1 MIRKYAD
8 HLTDKL
14 TGKKRTLDT
23 IDNFRN
29 KTINLVQETFLK
41 KLRVS
46 KHEIKVEIS
55 DTSLSKNTAD
65 SKLSANQLPLRT
77 SKSLSD
83 MAVAAA
89 SHCHIIDKGKS
100 KVTNYLSNEDLD
112 NEEIPGLIY
121 SNLDI
126 GERTIF
132 DNPND
137 LASSS
142 KIKIED
148 IQPAGCGRETFCLFI
163 FNQLV
168 YLLVVW
174 KYNFFTV

>member
-83 MAVAAA
+83 MAAATTTENSLVTDGKLIKSSKSFSSLNQVAAA
-89 SHCHIIDKGKS
+89 I
-100 KVTNYLSNEDLD
+100 L
-112 NEEIPGLIY
+112 
-121 SNLDI
+121 
-126 GERTIF
+126 
-132 DNPND
+132 
-137 LASSS
+137 
-142 KIKIED
+142 
-148 IQPAGCGRETFCLFI
+148 
-163 FNQLV
+163 
-168 YLLVVW
+168 
-174 KYNFFTV
+174 